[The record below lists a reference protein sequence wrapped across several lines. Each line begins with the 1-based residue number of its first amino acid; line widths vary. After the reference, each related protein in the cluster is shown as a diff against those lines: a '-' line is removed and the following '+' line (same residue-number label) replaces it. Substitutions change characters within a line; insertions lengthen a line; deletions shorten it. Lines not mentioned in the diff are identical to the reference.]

1 MEEEVECGIRG
12 VLMLQDPY
20 TKKYKKTTKIKP
32 KGVQLLKISVQV
44 KRTKVL
50 DYKVRVDAV
59 HMSNTSPIPRLR
71 WNESITH
78 GNA

>member
-1 MEEEVECGIRG
+1 MWDKRG
-12 VLMLQDPY
+12 TDVTGSLY
-20 TKKYKKTTKIKP
+20 KKNTKKTTKIKP